1 MVRMKETL
9 EAVYENGVFKPLAR
23 LQLPEHQAV
32 HLILEETGEC
42 SESMEILAVQG
53 GSFDFLGKTEE
64 NIYSLSDGRP
74 LD

>member
-1 MVRMKETL
+1 M
-9 EAVYENGVFKPLAR
+9 FKPLTH

-32 HLILEETGEC
+32 HLIIEEDEC
-42 SESMEILAVQG
+42 SESMETLAMQG
-53 GSFDFLGKTEE
+53 GSFDFLKASNE